1 MGKALIIA
9 GCICLLISVYL
20 YRQRYDTARLSI
32 TTYKK
37 NLKVYKTKTA
47 SIPVSLKIPN
57 LNVDLAIIPSRISN
71 GGSWQTTTDGIS
83 YLISSPIPG
92 DMGNSIFYGHNW
104 PSLLGKLPKVKPGTI
119 IEVHYADNTVKRFEV
134 NTTAVVNPDQ
144 IGILDPTDDKRITIY
159 TCTGFLDSKRF
170 VAVALLQDI

>member
-1 MGKALIIA
+1 MGKILIIV
-9 GCICLLISVYL
+9 GCICLLVSGYL

-37 NLKVYKTKTA
+37 NIEVYKPKTA
-47 SIPVSLKIPN
+47 IIPVSLKIPE
-57 LNVDLAIIPSRISN
+57 LKLDLAIIPSRIS
-71 GGSWQTTTDGIS
+71 GGQWQTTTDGVS

-92 DMGNSIFYGHNW
+92 DQGNSIFYGHNW
-104 PSLLGKLPKVKPGTI
+104 ASLLGKLPKVKPGTM

-134 NTTAVVNPDQ
+134 NSTAVVSPDQ
-144 IGILDPTDDKRITIY
+144 IGILDQTDDKRITIY

-170 VAVALLQDI
+170 VAVALLRDI